1 MRLYDVGPLCKPL
14 HTARRRRERGTVP
27 AEVEAWMKK
36 SYIRVRE
43 RAMRT
48 AGAAEADI
56 MPVEAAAQLYHC
68 YAKRRRS

>member
-1 MRLYDVGPLCKPL
+1 
-14 HTARRRRERGTVP
+14 
-27 AEVEAWMKK
+27 MKK

>member
-1 MRLYDVGPLCKPL
+1 MAHSASPCTQLDDVENEAPS
-14 HTARRRRERGTVP
+14 P